1 MVGVKNMSKY
11 EKMIALN
18 KKRSEEMIAS
28 AKSEIYKMLDDGEK
42 VTVPKL
48 MQKTGL
54 SRGFFYKNPIVRR
67 EIDRAMEQQ
76 AGMVDP
82 KRHIGDLV
90 MKNRIELLEQQIRE
104 LKRENKEL
112 ETKCRTMEKALGKRQ
127 LNIVKNL

>member
-1 MVGVKNMSKY
+1 MSKY

-90 MKNRIELLEQQIRE
+90 MKNRIEQLEQQIRE

-112 ETKCRTMEKALGKRQ
+112 EIKCRSMEKALSKKQ

>member
-1 MVGVKNMSKY
+1 MSKY

-90 MKNRIELLEQQIRE
+90 LKNRIEQLEQQIRE

-112 ETKCRTMEKALGKRQ
+112 EIKCRSMEKALSKKQ

>member
-1 MVGVKNMSKY
+1 MSKY
-11 EKMIALN
+11 EKMIILN

-28 AKSEIYKMLDDGEK
+28 ANSEIYKMLDDGEK

-67 EIDRAMEQQ
+67 EIDRALEQQ
-76 AGMVDP
+76 VGMVDP
-82 KRHIGDLV
+82 KRHIGDMV

-112 ETKCRTMEKALGKRQ
+112 ETKCRTMEKALSKKQ